1 MCITHGSLSVMKLD
15 SIVSIAT
22 AKHIEVIQESQV
34 EAKLYYPNMQNFTMK
49 VNGEGILCDGEG
61 YLLDL
66 DSWSED
72 YVRAS
77 AEREELELNDEHWQ
91 VIYFIRDFHEKH
103 GVQAPVRDMIKYFK
117 KIWGKEKGSSRYLHQ
132 IFPKGGPQKQGNRL
146 AGVRKP
152 KGEH

>member
-1 MCITHGSLSVMKLD
+1 MAGKI
-15 SIVSIAT
+15 
-22 AKHIEVIQESQV
+22 
-34 EAKLYYPNMQNFTMK
+34 YYPNMQTK
-49 VNGEGILCDGEG
+49 TTVVNEQEILLDGEG

-66 DSWSED
+66 DEWSED
-72 YVRAS
+72 FVHVRAQ
-77 AEREELELNDEHWQ
+77 EEELNLTDEHWQ
-91 VIYFIRDFHEKH
+91 VIRFIRTFYDQH

-117 KIWGKEKGSSRYLHQ
+117 KTWGKDKGNTRYLHQ

>member
-1 MCITHGSLSVMKLD
+1 M
-15 SIVSIAT
+15 
-22 AKHIEVIQESQV
+22 
-34 EAKLYYPNMQNFTMK
+34 EAKLHYPNMQNFTLE
-49 VNGEGILCDGEG
+49 VNGKKILCDGEG

-66 DSWSED
+66 EAWSED

-77 AEREELELNDEHWQ
+77 AEREGLELTDEHWQ
-91 VIYFIRDFHEKH
+91 VIYFIRDFHDKH
-103 GVQAPVRDMIKYFK
+103 GVQAPVRDMVKYFK
-117 KIWGKEKGSSRYLHQ
+117 KSWDKEKGNSKYLHE

>member
-1 MCITHGSLSVMKLD
+1 M
-15 SIVSIAT
+15 
-22 AKHIEVIQESQV
+22 
-34 EAKLYYPNMQNFTMK
+34 EAKLHYPNMQNFTLD
-49 VNGEGILCDGEG
+49 VNGKKILCDGEG

-66 DSWSED
+66 EAWSED

-77 AEREELELNDEHWQ
+77 AEREGLELTDEHWQ
-91 VIYFIRDFHEKH
+91 VISFIRDFHEKH
-103 GVQAPVRDMIKYFK
+103 GVQAPVRDMVKYFK
-117 KIWGKEKGSSRYLHQ
+117 KAWGKERGNSKYLHE

>member
-1 MCITHGSLSVMKLD
+1 MKLD

-22 AKHIEVIQESQV
+22 AKHIEVSQESQV

-66 DSWSED
+66 EAWSED

>member
-1 MCITHGSLSVMKLD
+1 M
-15 SIVSIAT
+15 
-22 AKHIEVIQESQV
+22 
-34 EAKLYYPNMQNFTMK
+34 EAKLYYPNMQNFTMEVK
-49 VNGEGILCDGEG
+49 GKKILCDGEG

-66 DSWSED
+66 EAWSED

-77 AEREELELNDEHWQ
+77 AEREGLELTDEHWQ
-91 VIYFIRDFHEKH
+91 VISFIRDFHEKH
-103 GVQAPVRDMIKYFK
+103 GVQAPVRDMVKYFK
-117 KIWGKEKGSSRYLHQ
+117 KAWGKERGNSKYLHE